1 MALRLI
7 TGRSGQ
13 GKTEY
18 LVQEV
23 IRLSMENPQKKYYV
37 IVPEQFSLE
46 MQRKMVK
53 KHPRHGFFNI
63 DVLSFHRLAY
73 RIFDECNYHP
83 GEILEDLGVSMM
95 LRKILSEGE
104 NEFLYF
110 KKSMKKAGFIDELK
124 SMLMEFIGYGVSWE
138 QIEEVSGKL
147 GENEALSNKCEE
159 LGRIYEHFD
168 KSIEGR
174 FMVTEQILDVA
185 REFAG
190 KAPMLENAV
199 FYFDGFAGFTPV
211 QLAFLKELLRVAG
224 QINVTITIPQ
234 FVPGQKKMPE
244 ELFTSSKKTAD
255 ALLLLCRE
263 NMQEI
268 EEIITLDEA
277 IPPRFINNSE
287 LAFLEKNLFQSSR
300 ETYSEELENIHMT
313 VCHNPD
319 GEADYVMH
327 KIEQL
332 VRQNGYRYRDF
343 AVLSGD
349 VADYA
354 SAFKRKAAILNIPV
368 FEDTKKKVSYHSGV
382 EAVRSLFHL
391 AQMEYSYE
399 SVFRYLKSGM
409 SDFMDEEADY
419 LENYVLYAGV
429 RGYSMWKKPFYRR
442 LKGKDES
449 MINELLLLQKQ
460 FMEETEHFCVVMQDK
475 DILVR
480 DKMEVLYHTMV
491 KLSFEE
497 KLLYQAQKAE
507 DNNDFVKAAEYKQ
520 LYDLLLSLI
529 DKIVMIFGEEKM
541 SVKELA
547 EIMDAGL
554 DALGLGVVP
563 LTMDQVVLG
572 DLKRTRLHE
581 VKVLFITGMND
592 GKIPPDLEDRG
603 LLNDE
608 EKEILKNCGI
618 SLSQSLLE
626 QSMEDEFYMYMAF
639 AKPTDELYFSYSVTD
654 SDGSALRPS
663 LLLKNLNQLF
673 PKLERKQYP
682 EQEKRYY
689 FNLEDS
695 REFLLESFQ
704 QIKESLEKAQSNKAF
719 GMLVKYWI
727 NDPEGKREIERYGH
741 WLERTYKEPKLS
753 EELLEQLY
761 GKEIS
766 GSVTRLERFASCPY
780 QYYCIYGLELKERE
794 EYKIRPLDLG
804 NLFHK
809 ALECFSNKVKQSEYS
824 WKSIPEN
831 VQDIYISEALHTA
844 MDENLSDVFQSSARN
859 QYKIKTVERIMR
871 RTIQVLRVHL
881 RNSEFEPDRFEL
893 SFGKNKK
900 LKEAELS
907 LKDGRKMFLQGVI
920 DRVDICEEDD
930 QILMKVIDYKSGM
943 KKFELEDF
951 YYGLEMQLVIYMNT
965 AKEMYK
971 EERQNEKNKPVI
983 PAGIFYYQLQD
994 PIIKADHAQESEL
1007 LKNFRMSGLANSDRD
1022 ILNKLEDNEDGFV
1035 SMPIRLKKS
1044 GEPYKNSPVMSTQD
1058 FHYMGAYARK
1068 KAAQIGERIYKGEI
1082 VPKPYRNKKGTACDY
1097 CPFIDVCGFDPKMPG
1112 YEYQSF
1118 QGMSVEEVLEK
1129 IREEGE

>member
-1 MALRLI
+1 MALRFI

-23 IRLSMENPQKKYYV
+23 IRLSMDNPQKKYYV

-73 RIFDECNYHP
+73 RIFDECGYQP

-104 NEFLYF
+104 EDFLYF

-124 SMLMEFIGYGVSWE
+124 SMLMEFIGYGVTWK
-138 QIEEVSGKL
+138 QMEEVSGQL
-147 GENEALSNKCEE
+147 GENKALSDKCGE
-159 LGRIYEHFD
+159 LGRIYERFD
-168 KSIEGR
+168 KAIEGR

-185 REFAG
+185 REFAR
-190 KAPMLENAV
+190 KAPMLKEAV

-211 QLAFLKELLRVAG
+211 QLSFLQELLKVAG
-224 QINVTITIPQ
+224 QINITVTIPE
-234 FVPGQKKMPE
+234 FVPGKKEVPE
-244 ELFTSSKKTAD
+244 DLFHSSKKTAD
-255 ALLLLCRE
+255 ALLMLCKE
-263 NMQEI
+263 NMQEVD
-268 EEIITLDEA
+268 EIIKLDA
-277 IPPRFINNSE
+277 PIPPRFIDNPE
-287 LAFLEKNLFQSSR
+287 LAFLERHLFQNNR
-300 ETYSEELENIHMT
+300 EAYLEDVNCIHMT

-332 VRQNGYRYRDF
+332 VRENGYRYRDF

-349 VADYA
+349 VAEYA
-354 SAFKRKAAILNIPV
+354 SAFQRKAAILNIPV

-419 LENYVLYAGV
+419 LENYVLYAGI

-449 MINELLLLQKQ
+449 MIRELLLLQQ
-460 FMEETEHFCVVMQDK
+460 RFMEETESFCTVM
-475 DILVR
+475 R
-480 DKMEVLYHTMV
+480 DKEASVKEKMEELYHTMV

-507 DNNDFVKAAEYKQ
+507 DKSDFVKATEYKQ
-520 LYDLLLSLI
+520 LYDLLLALI

-541 SVKELA
+541 PVKELA

-581 VKVLFITGMND
+581 IKVLFITGMND

-608 EKEILKNCGI
+608 EKEVLKDCGVL
-618 SLSQSLLE
+618 LSQSLLE

-639 AKPTDELYFSYSVTD
+639 AKPTEEVYFSYSVND
-654 SDGSALRPS
+654 SDGTALRPS
-663 LLLKNLNQLF
+663 VLQKNFGRLF
-673 PKLERKQYP
+673 PKLLTKQYP
-682 EQEKRYY
+682 EQERRYY

-695 REFLLESFQ
+695 REFLLESLLQ
-704 QIKESLEKAQSNKAF
+704 MKENPEKGINNKAF
-719 GMLVKYWI
+719 RILAKYWL
-727 NDPEGKREIERYGH
+727 DQPEGKDDLERYGQ
-741 WLERTYKEPKLS
+741 WLENTYQEPKLS

-766 GSVTRLERFASCPY
+766 GSVTRLERFSACPY
-780 QYYCIYGLELKERE
+780 QYFCIYGLELKERE
-794 EYKIRPLDLG
+794 EYKIRPVDLG

-809 ALECFSNKVKQSEYS
+809 ALECFSRKVKESEYS
-824 WKSIPEN
+824 WKSIPEE
-831 VQDIYISEALHTA
+831 VQNTYISEALHTA
-844 MDENLSDVFQSSARN
+844 MDENLSDVFQSSSRN
-859 QYKIKTVERIMR
+859 QYKIKTVERIMK
-871 RTIQVLRVHL
+871 RTIQVLRAHL
-881 RNSEFEPDRFEL
+881 KNSQFEPDRFEL

-900 LKEAELS
+900 LKEAEIPLENG
-907 LKDGRKMFLQGVI
+907 KKMQFQGVI
-920 DRVDICEEDD
+920 DRVDICEEDN
-930 QILMKVIDYKSGM
+930 QILMRVIDYKSGM

-951 YYGLEMQLVIYMNT
+951 YYGLEMQLVIYMNAAEEIYQET
-965 AKEMYK
+965 PENKE
-971 EERQNEKNKPVI
+971 NKPVT

-994 PIIKADHAQESEL
+994 PIIKADHAEESEL
-1007 LKNFRMSGLANSDRD
+1007 LKNFRMSGMANDDRD
-1022 ILNKLEDNEDGFV
+1022 ILNKLENSEEGFV

-1058 FHYMGAYARK
+1058 FYYMGAYARK
-1068 KAAQIGERIYKGEI
+1068 KAAEIGERIYKGEI
-1082 VPKPYRNKKGTACDY
+1082 HPRPYRNKKGTACDY
-1097 CPFIDVCGFDPKMPG
+1097 CPFADVCGFDPKIPG
-1112 YEYQSF
+1112 YEYQNF

>member
-1 MALRLI
+1 MALRFI

-23 IRLSMENPQKKYYV
+23 IRLSMDNPQKKYYV

-73 RIFDECNYHP
+73 RIFDECGYQP

-104 NEFLYF
+104 EEFLYF

-124 SMLMEFIGYGVSWE
+124 SMLMEFIGYGVTWK
-138 QIEEVSGKL
+138 QMEEVSGQL
-147 GENEALSNKCEE
+147 RENKALSDKCEE
-159 LGRIYEHFD
+159 LGRIYECFD
-168 KSIEGR
+168 KAIEGR

-185 REFAG
+185 REFAR
-190 KAPMLENAV
+190 KASMLADAV

-211 QLAFLKELLRVAG
+211 QLAFLKELLKVAG
-224 QINVTITIPQ
+224 QINITVTIPE
-234 FVPGQKKMPE
+234 FVPGKKGMPE
-244 ELFTSSKKTAD
+244 DLFHSSKKTAD
-255 ALLLLCRE
+255 ALLLLCKE
-263 NMQEI
+263 NMQEV
-268 EEIITLDEA
+268 EEIVKLDA
-277 IPPRFINNSE
+277 PVPPRFTANPE
-287 LAFLEKNLFQSSR
+287 LAFLEKHLFQNNR
-300 ETYSEELENIHMT
+300 EVYSEDVSCIHMT

-332 VRQNGYRYRDF
+332 VRQKGYRYRDF

-349 VADYA
+349 VAEYA
-354 SAFKRKAAILNIPV
+354 SAFQRKAAILNIPV

-409 SDFMDEEADY
+409 SDFIDEEADY
-419 LENYVLYAGV
+419 LENYVLYAGI

-449 MINELLLLQKQ
+449 MIRELLLLQQQ
-460 FMEETEHFCVVMQDK
+460 FMGETEEFCTVMRDK
-475 DILVR
+475 EASVR
-480 DKMEVLYHTMV
+480 QKMEVLYHTMV

-507 DNNDFVKAAEYKQ
+507 DKGDPVKAAEYKQ
-520 LYDLLLSLI
+520 LYDLLLALI

-541 SVKELA
+541 PVKELA
-547 EIMDAGL
+547 EIVDAGL
-554 DALGLGVVP
+554 EALGLGVAP

-608 EKEILKNCGI
+608 EKEVLKKCGV

-639 AKPTDELYFSYSVTD
+639 AKPTDELYFSYSVND
-654 SDGSALRPS
+654 SNGGALRPS
-663 LLLKNLNQLF
+663 IFQKKLNRLF
-673 PKLERKQYP
+673 PKLLRKQYP
-682 EQEKRYY
+682 EQERRYY

-695 REFLLESFQ
+695 REFLLESLLQ
-704 QIKESLEKAQSNKAF
+704 MKENPEKAVNNKAF
-719 GMLVKYWI
+719 RMLAKYWSGQ
-727 NDPEGKREIERYGH
+727 PEGKKSLERYGQ
-741 WLERTYKEPKLS
+741 WLENTYQEPKLS

-766 GSVTRLERFASCPY
+766 GSVTRLERFSSCPY
-780 QYYCIYGLELKERE
+780 QYFCIYGLELKERE
-794 EYKIRPLDLG
+794 EYKIRPVDLG

-809 ALECFSNKVKQSEYS
+809 ALECFSRKVKESEYS
-824 WKSIPEN
+824 WKSIPEE
-831 VQDIYISEALHTA
+831 VQNTYISEALHTA
-844 MDENLSDVFQSSARN
+844 MDENLSDVFQSSSRN
-859 QYKIKTVERIMR
+859 QYKIKTVERIMK
-871 RTIQVLRVHL
+871 RTIQVLRAHL
-881 RNSEFEPDRFEL
+881 KNSQFEPDRFEL
-893 SFGKNKK
+893 SFGKNEK
-900 LKEAELS
+900 LKEAEIS
-907 LKDGRKMFLQGVI
+907 LKNGKKMQFQGVI

-930 QILMKVIDYKSGM
+930 QILMRVIDYKSGM

-951 YYGLEMQLVIYMNT
+951 YYGLEMQLVIYMN
-965 AKEMYK
+965 AAEEIYQENSENKE
-971 EERQNEKNKPVI
+971 NKPVI

-994 PIIKADHAQESEL
+994 PIIKADHAEESEL
-1007 LKNFRMSGLANSDRD
+1007 LKNFRMSGMANDDRE
-1022 ILNKLEDNEDGFV
+1022 ILNKLEDSEDGFV

-1068 KAAQIGERIYKGEI
+1068 KAAEIGERIYRGEI
-1082 VPKPYRNKKGTACDY
+1082 RPRPYRNKKGTACDY
-1097 CPFIDVCGFDPKMPG
+1097 CPFTDVCGFDPKMPG
-1112 YEYQSF
+1112 YEYQDF